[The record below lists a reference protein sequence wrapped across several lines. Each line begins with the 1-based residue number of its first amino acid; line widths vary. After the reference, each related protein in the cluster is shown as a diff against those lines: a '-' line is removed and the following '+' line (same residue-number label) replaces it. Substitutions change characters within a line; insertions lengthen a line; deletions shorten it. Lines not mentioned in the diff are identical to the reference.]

1 MKKISVIGPKVS
13 QRSRVR
19 RLERTDNQ
27 GNARKVESEHRVKD
41 DDSGKSI
48 NNGVSSEEQ
57 EQEHEEQQKPT
68 PMQKQCSKPRRTVL
82 VALN

>member
-1 MKKISVIGPKVS
+1 MP
-13 QRSRVR
+13 
-19 RLERTDNQ
+19 E
-27 GNARKVESEHRVKD
+27 KVESEHRVKD

-68 PMQKQCSKPRRTVL
+68 PMQKAVL
-82 VALN
+82 KAATHRLGGTKLKKLMDTEVDIF